1 MTGVLGGL
9 LAALMW
15 GTSTAI
21 ASRSTRMIGS
31 QQVLAYV
38 MLTGLVIMAVAAPVV
53 EGVPDV
59 TGRGA
64 AWALAAGRRLGG
76 RPWLR
81 VSRPCGSARSAW
93 WRRSP
98 PCEGALA
105 AVFSVILLG
114 EQLSLGVALAL
125 AVVACGVVLVT
136 FHAQPVRP
144 APAPGAAGGLVGG
157 RVRLRAGGELAGGRG
172 DRPVLDDPGV
182 ARGGRGVRGGAAGR
196 CRGSCGCRG
205 RALPLVVYSGFAE
218 VTGFVG
224 YITGAQHGVAVPA
237 VLASQFAAVAAFIS
251 FLFFGERLSRM
262 QVCGAVLIGTGV
274 ATVAVLRA

>member
-1 MTGVLGGL
+1 VTGVLGGL

-38 MLTGLVIMAVAAPVV
+38 MLTGIVLMAVAAPVV
-53 EGVPDV
+53 EGVPTV

-64 AWALAAGRRLGG
+64 AWALAAAVASVGG
-76 RPWLR
+76 LALVYAALR
-81 VSRPCGSARSAW
+81 IGKVGVVAPITS
-93 WRRSP
+93 
-98 PCEGALA
+98 CEGALA
-105 AVFSVILLG
+105 AVFSVVFLG

-136 FHAQPVRP
+136 FHAHLSDLHLRP
-144 APAPGAAGGLVGG
+144 ALLAGSAAVVFGFGLVASSQAGGVIGPYWTILVSRVVGVVFVAAPMIVTGQLPLPG
-157 RVRLRAGGELAGGRG
+157 R
-172 DRPVLDDPGV
+172 
-182 ARGGRGVRGGAAGR
+182 
-196 CRGSCGCRG
+196 
-205 RALPLVVYSGFAE
+205 RALPLVLYSGFAE

-224 YITGAQHGVAVPA
+224 YITGSQHGVAVPA
-237 VLASQFAAVAAFIS
+237 VLASQFAAVAAFVS

-262 QVCGAVLIGTGV
+262 QACGAVLIGTGV